1 MLSRLRR
8 PAHGT
13 SHPTADSAAKPTPNV
28 GPHTDANDN
37 SADTAA
43 DSAAKPTPNVGPHTD
58 ANDSSTDTA
67 ANNAASKSANRV
79 ADGAADSKSHIA
91 DNFFRTDSPACFRD
105 CTNVI

>member
-13 SHPTADSAAKPTPNV
+13 SHPTADAAAKPTPNV

-67 ANNAASKSANRV
+67 SDSATNPTPNVGANYSCADGYANRTLDV
-79 ADGAADSKSHIA
+79 LE
-91 DNFFRTDSPACFRD
+91 RR
-105 CTNVI
+105 